1 MPASTSRSTRTA
13 QVAPTGRLAGKVAIV
28 TGAASGIGA
37 ACARL
42 FAAEGAAVL
51 CTDLDVEAGTQLVD
65 AIGAAGGKAVFTR
78 QDVVEEAQWVEV
90 MSLVLSHFGAL
101 HVLVNNAGIAP
112 AGGGGPVESRSFAQW
127 KRTLAVDLDSV
138 FLGCKHAIGAI
149 RQSATD
155 SSQGSIINISS
166 VAGLIGLPNAAD
178 YCAAKAGVRLLT
190 KSVAL
195 ECAAAGYRIRV
206 NSVHPGYIDTPMVR
220 GTIGRR
226 AGSTSSSLRE
236 VEQALIGQHPIGR
249 LGQAQEIARTVLFL
263 ASDDASFTT
272 GAELVVDGGYTA
284 R

>member
-90 MSLVLSHFGAL
+90 MSLVLSRFGAL

-206 NSVHPGYIDTPMVR
+206 NSVHPGYILT
-220 GTIGRR
+220 GRMKAWVAR
-226 AGSTSSSLRE
+226 SHNGPDLLASL
-236 VEQALIGQHPIGR
+236 VAQHPIGF
-249 LGQAQEIARTVLFL
+249 LGEPEDVAAAILYL
-263 ASDDASFTT
+263 ASDESRFMT
-272 GAELVVDGGYTA
+272 GSELVIDGGFTL
-284 R
+284 

>member
-1 MPASTSRSTRTA
+1 MPAPASQSARTA
-13 QVAPTGRLAGKVAIV
+13 RDPSRGRLAGKVAIV

-42 FAAEGAAVL
+42 FATEGAAVL
-51 CTDLDVEAGTQLVD
+51 CTDLDVEAGTWVVD
-65 AIGAAGGKAVFTR
+65 AITEAGGKAAFAR
-78 QDVVEEAQWVEV
+78 HDVVEEAQWVEV
-90 MSLVLSHFGAL
+90 MSLVLSRFDAL

-112 AGGGGPVESRSFAQW
+112 AGGGGPVESRSLAQW

-155 SSQGSIINISS
+155 TSQGSIINISS

-236 VEQALIGQHPIGR
+236 VEQALVTQHPIGR
-249 LGQAQEIARTVLFL
+249 LGQAQEIAQTVLFL
-263 ASDDASFTT
+263 ASDEASFTT